1 MKTLLSAT
9 ATINPAEI
17 SKKLYLKGEAMSDE
31 EKLLKRLTAYLS
43 DDQKHTL
50 RIYGHGASGK
60 STFARKLQLALGE
73 DRANLLETDPYVIT
87 GEYRDLLSSKDFPHQ
102 KVTACLPAVH
112 ELGSLERDICAL
124 QSGLDILTTGT
135 AWSPSLRLSARKPI
149 LIVEG
154 MSVAF
159 LPESLFDL
167 SISFYTDDQ
176 TELERRLARDVA
188 VRERR
193 PDWIKQTH
201 LARREQYR
209 HFYQPYL
216 TAADLII
223 CQSGNSFRIEK
234 DSPLL

>member
-1 MKTLLSAT
+1 
-9 ATINPAEI
+9 
-17 SKKLYLKGEAMSDE
+17 MSDE
-31 EKLLKRLTAYLS
+31 GKLLESLVDYLS
-43 DDQKHTL
+43 DGQKHTL
-50 RIYGHGASGK
+50 RIFGHGASGK
-60 STFARKLQLALGE
+60 STFARKLQLTLGE
-73 DRANLLETDPYVIT
+73 EPTNLLETDPYVIT

-102 KVTACLPAVH
+102 KVTACIPAVH

-124 QSGLDILTTGT
+124 QSGLDILTIGT
-135 AWSPSLRLSARKPI
+135 AWSSSLRLSAREPI

-154 MSVAF
+154 MSAAF

-167 SISFYTDDQ
+167 SLCFYTDDQ

-193 PDWIKQTH
+193 PEWIEQTH

-216 TAADLII
+216 AAADLVI

-234 DSPLL
+234 NSPLL

>member
-1 MKTLLSAT
+1 
-9 ATINPAEI
+9 
-17 SKKLYLKGEAMSDE
+17 MSDE
-31 EKLLKRLTAYLS
+31 GKLLESLVDYLS
-43 DDQKHTL
+43 DGQKHTL
-50 RIYGHGASGK
+50 RIFGHGASGK

-73 DRANLLETDPYVIT
+73 ERTNLLETDPYVIT

-102 KVTACLPAVH
+102 KVTACIPAVH
-112 ELGSLERDICAL
+112 ELSSLERDICAL
-124 QSGLDILTTGT
+124 QSGLDILSIGK
-135 AWSPSLRLSARKPI
+135 AWSPSLCLSAQKPI

-154 MSVAF
+154 MSAAF
-159 LPESLFDL
+159 LSKSLFDL
-167 SISFYTDDQ
+167 SICFYTDDQ

-193 PDWIKQTH
+193 PEWIEQTH

-216 TAADLII
+216 AAADLVI
-223 CQSGNSFRIEK
+223 CQSGNDFRIEK